1 MVCDMTNGDALH
13 RRFSIRFTG
22 FTLIELVVVISVI
35 SLLLTIAMPRYF
47 SSLDRGKVV
56 VQQQNIVALRDAID
70 KFYGDNMR
78 YPETLEELVAKR
90 YLRAVPI
97 DPVTEFANWVLVP
110 PVDPNQSGVFDVK
123 SAMTDSEAGY
133 GKSKP

>member
-1 MVCDMTNGDALH
+1 MTNGDALH
-13 RRFSIRFTG
+13 RRFSNRFAG

-47 SSLDRGKVV
+47 ASLDRGKVV

-70 KFYGDNMR
+70 KFYGDNTR

-97 DPVTEFANWVLVP
+97 DPVTELANWVLVP
-110 PVDPNQSGVFDVK
+110 PIDPNQTGVFDVK
-123 SAMTDSEAGY
+123 SAQNDAEAGY

>member
-1 MVCDMTNGDALH
+1 MTNGDV
-13 RRFSIRFTG
+13 FSSRLLVKNSG

-47 SSLDRGKVV
+47 ASLDRGKTV
-56 VQQQNIVALRDAID
+56 VQQQNLVALRDAID
-70 KFYGDNMR
+70 KFYGDNTR

-97 DPVTEFANWVLVP
+97 DPVTEHANWIVVP
-110 PVDPNQSGVFDVK
+110 PIDQNQSGVFDVK
-123 SAMTDSEAGY
+123 SAMSGSEAGY
-133 GKSKP
+133 VKNKP

>member
-1 MVCDMTNGDALH
+1 MTNGRA
-13 RRFSIRFTG
+13 IRSYPKDKLFG

-56 VQQQNIVALRDAID
+56 VQQQNIFALRDAID
-70 KFYGDNMR
+70 KFYGDNDR
-78 YPETLEELVAKR
+78 YPETLEELVTKR

-97 DPVTEFANWVLVP
+97 DPLTELANWVVIP
-110 PVDPNQSGVFDVK
+110 SVDPTKSGVFDIK
-123 SAMTDSEAGY
+123 SAANESENSN
-133 GKSKP
+133 GKNKP